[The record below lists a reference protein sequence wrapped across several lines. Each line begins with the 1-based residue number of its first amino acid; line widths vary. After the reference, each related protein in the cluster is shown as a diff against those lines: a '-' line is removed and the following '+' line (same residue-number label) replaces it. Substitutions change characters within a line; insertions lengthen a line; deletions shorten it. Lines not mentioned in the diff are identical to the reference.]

1 MNEAR
6 NISKMVQPTEQTIG
20 RYKFYIYPLPA
31 FTAANL
37 SADVISLLAPLVGA
51 IAGAFTSRE
60 QDDAK
65 GETISMQDDAKGE
78 TISIIDMDVSEAA
91 PYIAGAFS
99 SLSADKTERL
109 LRNLL
114 INKNV
119 AVKQEG
125 ELDADYLTEDKC
137 NEIFCG
143 NVQNMYVLAF
153 YVIKVNYGDFFER
166 LGSRSGSVKTA
177 VMDLISPG
185 MAPLT

>member
-6 NISKMVQPTEQTIG
+6 NIVKMMQPTEQKIG
-20 RYKFYIYPLPA
+20 GNTFYIYPLPA

-37 SADVISLLAPLVGA
+37 SADVISLLAPLVGG
-51 IAGAFTSRE
+51 IAGALGSGS
-60 QDDAK
+60 QGDAMGESK
-65 GETISMQDDAKGE
+65 GLM
-78 TISIIDMDVSEAA
+78 DMDVSEAA
-91 PYIAGAFS
+91 PHIAGAFS

-114 INKNV
+114 MNKNV
-119 AVKQEG
+119 VVKQEG
-125 ELDADYLTEDKC
+125 SPDVTEDKC

-143 NVQNMYVLAF
+143 NVQNMFFLAF
-153 YVIKVNYGDFFER
+153 HVIKVNFGDFFES

-177 VMDLISPG
+177 VMGLVSPG

>member
-6 NISKMVQPTEQTIG
+6 NITNMMQPTEKNIG
-20 RYKFYIYPLPA
+20 RNTFYIYPLPA

-37 SADVISLLAPLVGA
+37 SAEVISLLAPMAGG
-51 IAGAFTSRE
+51 IAGAFASVGQE
-60 QDDAK
+60 D
-65 GETISMQDDAKGE
+65 GEESGKNK
-78 TISIIDMDVSEAA
+78 SIMDMDVSEAA
-91 PYIAGAFS
+91 LHIARAFS

-114 INKNV
+114 MNNNV
-119 AVKQEG
+119 VVKQEG
-125 ELDADYLTEDKC
+125 SPDADYLTEEKC
-137 NEIFCG
+137 NEIFSR
-143 NVQNMYVLAF
+143 NVQNMFVLAF
-153 YVIKVNYGDFFER
+153 YVIKENYGDFFES

>member
-51 IAGAFTSRE
+51 IVGAFASRE

-65 GETISMQDDAKGE
+65 GESK
-78 TISIIDMDVSEAA
+78 SIIDMDVSEAA

-114 INKNV
+114 MNKNV

-143 NVQNMYVLAF
+143 NVQNMYILAF
-153 YVIKVNYGDFFER
+153 HVIKVNYGDFFESI
-166 LGSRSGSVKTA
+166 GSQSGSVKTA
-177 VMDLISPG
+177 VMNMVFPG
-185 MAPLT
+185 TAPLT

>member
-60 QDDAK
+60 
-65 GETISMQDDAKGE
+65 QDDAKGE